1 MRLKI
6 LFLYLMAVI
15 KLDKPY
21 SLFTLDIRLQ
31 FRHPCSA
38 RTTSKFFNLADSTAR
53 QDAGR
58 ATLLQLCRTR
68 SADKTLSFGT

>member
-38 RTTSKFFNLADSTAR
+38 RTTSKFFNLADSDSKARCRQSNSTAAM
-53 QDAGR
+53 QD
-58 ATLLQLCRTR
+58 
-68 SADKTLSFGT
+68 